1 MRSGKKKREK
11 IRGCPSLY
19 ILIENLIA
27 VLFHW
32 LVVFSYFFWIERFVP
47 INLLCHIW
55 IWSVLSWSKVLGAN
69 D

>member
-19 ILIENLIA
+19 ILIENFIA
-27 VLFHW
+27 VLF
-32 LVVFSYFFWIERFVP
+32 LRFVMFNYFF
-47 INLLCHIW
+47 L
-55 IWSVLSWSKVLGAN
+55 